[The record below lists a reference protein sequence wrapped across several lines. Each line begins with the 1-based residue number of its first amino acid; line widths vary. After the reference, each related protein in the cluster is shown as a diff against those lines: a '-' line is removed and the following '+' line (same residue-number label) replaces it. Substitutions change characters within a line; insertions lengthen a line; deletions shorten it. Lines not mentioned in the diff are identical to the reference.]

1 MKCKYVYSKNV
12 QTFFKSALTLSLRLW
27 NTAVTH
33 RNQNTK
39 QNMRTKT
46 VLLTA
51 AVIAAGIA
59 ASQAQVYSV
68 NAVGYVN
75 LSLPAGFSMIA
86 NPLNGTNN
94 NLSTILPSVPNNTT
108 IYRFNP
114 TTQSFADGSTFFVDE
129 GVGIWFPD
137 AALPPGEGAFIS
149 LPAPTTL
156 TFVGEVPQG
165 TLVNP
170 VPSNFSIRSS
180 IVPQAGALSSALG
193 FPAQNGDTVYQWNR
207 TTQQYNPGL
216 SYFVDEG
223 VGVWFPSEP
232 NISVG
237 EGFFVQ
243 NTGAARQWTRT
254 FNVNN

>member
-1 MKCKYVYSKNV
+1 
-12 QTFFKSALTLSLRLW
+12 
-27 NTAVTH
+27 
-33 RNQNTK
+33 
-39 QNMRTKT
+39 MRTKT
-46 VLLTA
+46 LLLTA
-51 AVIAAGIA
+51 ALVGLGTL

-75 LSLPAGFSMIA
+75 LALPAGFSMIA

-94 NLSTILPSVPNNTT
+94 LLSTILPSVPNNTT
-108 IYRFNP
+108 VYRFNP
-114 TTQSFADGSTFFVDE
+114 ATQSFTDASVFFVDE

-137 AALPPGEGAFIS
+137 AALPPGEGAFVQ
-149 LPAPTTL
+149 LPSATTL

-170 VPSNFSIRSS
+170 IPPNFSIRSS
-180 IVPQAGALSSALG
+180 IVPQAGLLSTALG
-193 FPAQNGDTVYQWNR
+193 YTAQNGDTVYQWNR
-207 TTQQYNPGL
+207 ATQQYSPGL

-232 NISVG
+232 DIAVG

-243 NTGAARQWTRT
+243 NTGAARQWTRS
-254 FNVNN
+254 FSVN